1 MTTPGKSI
9 CKELK
14 TVRRRIAE
22 ENGIELEM
30 PECTYKGPCRGTC
43 PRCESELRYLE
54 SALADRLRMGKAA
67 TVAGIAL
74 ALTGTAAAQSTGTPP
89 LPPAASECCRPD
101 TGAPRLE
108 APVMGKPAT
117 DAAELVHNPPQVVA
131 DSVRATGTVVD
142 RDTKEPLPFVN
153 VVVKKDGKQ
162 VAVAVT
168 DFDGIFTINLPEDTY
183 DLEFTYLGYQRSIW
197 PHVIFPQDM
206 WNRKEPMVMVVGDV
220 QQLDSVLIEG
230 DVGRYIEIGPDSQFG
245 SEIQGVML
253 RVQY

>member
-1 MTTPGKSI
+1 M
-9 CKELK
+9 
-14 TVRRRIAE
+14 RRRIAE

-117 DAAELVHNPPQVVA
+117 DAAGLVSNPPQVVA

-168 DFDGIFTINLPEDTY
+168 DFDGIFKINLPEDTY
-183 DLEFTYLGYQRSIW
+183 DLEFTCFGYHQSIW

-206 WNRKEPMVMVVGDV
+206 WKQKEPLVMVGDV
-220 QQLDSVLIEG
+220 QQLKNTIIVG
-230 DVGRYIEIGPDSQFG
+230 DVGRYIELGPDSQFG

>member
-1 MTTPGKSI
+1 M
-9 CKELK
+9 
-14 TVRRRIAE
+14 RRRIAE

-74 ALTGTAAAQSTGTPP
+74 ALTGTAAAQSTGTPT
-89 LPPAASECCRPD
+89 LPPAADECCRPD

-117 DAAELVHNPPQVVA
+117 DAAGLVPNPPQVEAAIVKCTGMVVEEGT
-131 DSVRATGTVVD
+131 DDPVPWVSVVI
-142 RDTKEPLPFVN
+142 KQ
-153 VVVKKDGKQ
+153 DGKTLG
-162 VAVAVT
+162 ASVT
-168 DFDGIFTINLPEDTY
+168 DFDGIFSIAMPEGTY
-183 DLEFTYLGYQRSIW
+183 DFEFQNFSFHKLVLTNVRY
-197 PHVIFPQDM
+197 PQDM
-206 WNRKEPMVMVVGDV
+206 PKEPVALKLAAPS
-220 QQLDSVLIEG
+220 LDSILIEG
-230 DVGRYIEIGPDSQFG
+230 ETDRKIEIDPHSQIG

>member
-1 MTTPGKSI
+1 M
-9 CKELK
+9 
-14 TVRRRIAE
+14 RRRIAE

-74 ALTGTAAAQSTGTPP
+74 ALTGTAAAQSTDTPT

-108 APVMGKPAT
+108 APVMGKPAAG
-117 DAAELVHNPPQVVA
+117 AAGLVPNPPQVVA

-162 VAVAVT
+162 VAVVVT

-183 DLEFTYLGYQRSIW
+183 DLEFTYLGYHRSIW
-197 PHVIFPQDM
+197 PHVNFPQDM
-206 WNRKEPMVMVVGDV
+206 WNQKEPLIMVGDV
-220 QQLDSVLIEG
+220 QQLENTIIEEG
-230 DVGRYIEIGPDSQFG
+230 YVSPYIELGPDSKIG

>member
-1 MTTPGKSI
+1 M
-9 CKELK
+9 
-14 TVRRRIAE
+14 RRRIAE

-30 PECTYKGPCRGTC
+30 PECTYKGPCWGTC

-117 DAAELVHNPPQVVA
+117 GAAGLVPNPPQVVA

-168 DFDGIFTINLPEDTY
+168 DFDGIFKINLPEDTY
-183 DLEFTYLGYQRSIW
+183 DLEFTCLGYHRSIW
-197 PHVIFPQDM
+197 MHVIFPQDM
-206 WNRKEPMVMVVGDV
+206 WNRKEPMVMVGDV
-220 QQLDSVLIEG
+220 QQLENTIIEEG
-230 DVGRYIEIGPDSQFG
+230 CVSPYIELGPDSQFG